1 MRAIPLVVQIS
12 KFLNSILCA
21 GFREQRRD
29 AASSPSLRSA
39 LTSIKPAL
47 TMVSTALRVA
57 VSRRAAKHC
66 PDFCLTSLEQ
76 SGAIFL
82 QKQNALGRP
91 ALDDIAKG
99 NVSVSSDEDAC
110 ECVVCLADVRTK
122 QGHSD
127 RD

>member
-1 MRAIPLVVQIS
+1 MRAIPLVELDVQIS

-21 GFREQRRD
+21 GSGSKGD
-29 AASSPSLRSA
+29 
-39 LTSIKPAL
+39 
-47 TMVSTALRVA
+47 
-57 VSRRAAKHC
+57 
-66 PDFCLTSLEQ
+66 LTSLEQ